1 MKLRKIAA
9 VLIAIV
15 VLCAAPIGGLV
26 GVDCISFFAPK
37 AEAAGKT
44 YKVGDIVE
52 FGSYPQ
58 SRVTNSSLVSALNK
72 VSKNWVSYGYYSGT
86 GDYGT
91 MVQGNWMK
99 YADFTYNGTK
109 YRAVTFSQYRPYRIY
124 NPSSSNTSN
133 QYSNGYTPNK
143 IYYFKYEPLRWR
155 VLDPSTGLVLCE
167 SIIDSQA
174 YSNTVYCYGRDP
186 YDEYDAYWNDAE
198 HTHYAN
204 DYATS
209 SIRAWL
215 NDDFYNTAFSSSQ
228 KASILTSKLD
238 NRACST
244 SYSEYDSETTYDKVF
259 LLSWSEMQNTAYGFS
274 ASTSSSP
281 TRQAKGTDYAKCQG
295 VDVDSSSKCS
305 EQRLRSA
312 GGISSHACSV
322 YNDGTL
328 HDIGWGVY
336 DTSNGIRPA
345 IKISNLASAIS
356 KSGGSGSSSGNS
368 NKTTTA
374 KPAGGNNVVT
384 DAPQSVTES
393 ETFAQINAEVEK
405 EANTAEI
412 KFYGDFKYIVVKAN
426 AYICGYSGSSK
437 KVKIPSEID
446 GMPVVGITDNAF
458 AKTSAQEITVPSSVS
473 EFGKNAFGEEDGET
487 RTIVATSGS
496 PAEAYALSAGM
507 NLKKHSTKSSSGI
520 DDSTKFKVVAAC
532 AAFAVIGS
540 AAVITLIVV
549 KKCK

>member
-26 GVDCISFFAPK
+26 GVDGMGFFAPQ
-37 AEAAGKT
+37 AEVAGKT

-58 SRVTNSSLVSALNK
+58 SRVMNSSLVSSLNS

-86 GDYGT
+86 GACGT
-91 MVQGNWMK
+91 MAQGDWMK

-109 YRAVTFSQYRPYRIY
+109 YRAVTFSQYRPYMTDY
-124 NPSSSNTSN
+124 LSS
-133 QYSNGYTPNK
+133 YSCQEDNGYTPNN
-143 IYYFKYEPLRWR
+143 IYYFKYEPLKWR

-167 SIIDSQA
+167 NIIDSQA
-174 YSNTVYCYGRDP
+174 YSNTIYEYGTDS
-186 YDEYDAYWNDAE
+186 YGGTAYWNDAE

-228 KASILTSKLD
+228 RAGILTSQLD
-238 NRACST
+238 NSA
-244 SYSEYDSETTYDKVF
+244 YSASHSKYNSETTYDKVF
-259 LLSWSEMQNTAYGFS
+259 LLSYSEMRNTAYGFP
-274 ASTSSSP
+274 ANNTSSNSA
-281 TRQAKGTDYAKCQG
+281 RQANGTDYAKCQG
-295 VDVDSSSKCS
+295 LRVYSADGCS
-305 EQRLRSA
+305 DWCLRSA
-312 GGISSHACSV
+312 GIYSAYVCCVQPYGDTDTKNSV
-322 YNDGTL
+322 DYTGE
-328 HDIGWGVY
+328 
-336 DTSNGIRPA
+336 GIRPA
-345 IKISNLASAIS
+345 IKISNLSSTIP
-356 KSGGSGSSSGNS
+356 KSGGSGSSSSNS
-368 NKTTTA
+368 NKNTTA
-374 KPAGGNNVVT
+374 KPASGSNVVT
-384 DAPQSVTES
+384 DAPQGVTES

-405 EANTAEI
+405 EASTAEI

-532 AAFAVIGS
+532 AVIAVIGA
-540 AAVITLIVV
+540 AAVIALIVV

>member
-26 GVDCISFFAPK
+26 GVDGMGFFTPK

-86 GDYGT
+86 GACGT
-91 MVQGNWMK
+91 MAQGDWMK

-109 YRAVTFSQYRPYRIY
+109 YRAVTFSQYRP
-124 NPSSSNTSN
+124 SSTEGSPDY
-133 QYSNGYTPNK
+133 YSQQQNNGYTPNK
-143 IYYFKYEPLRWR
+143 IYYFKYEPLKWR
-155 VLDPSTGLVLCE
+155 VLDPSAGLVLCE

-186 YDEYDAYWNDAE
+186 YDEYNAYWNDAE

-228 KASILTSKLD
+228 KASILTSELD
-238 NRACST
+238 NRAYST

-259 LLSWSEMQNTAYGFS
+259 LLSDSEMQNTAYGFPANSDPSS
-274 ASTSSSP
+274 A
-281 TRQAKGTDYAKCQG
+281 RRAKGTDYAKCQG
-295 VDVDSSSKCS
+295 LWVDSSNKCS
-305 EQRLRSA
+305 DQRLRSA
-312 GGISSHACSV
+312 GDDSESTCNIDNNGRLVIQMWSTS
-322 YNDGTL
+322 
-328 HDIGWGVY
+328 
-336 DTSNGIRPA
+336 DTEYGIRPA
-345 IKISNLASAIS
+345 IKISNLSSTIP

-368 NKTTTA
+368 TKTTTA
-374 KPAGGNNVVT
+374 KPAGGNNAVT
-384 DAPQSVTES
+384 DAPQGVTES

-405 EANTAEI
+405 EASTAEI
-412 KFYGDFKYIVVKAN
+412 KTYGDFKYIVVKAN

-507 NLKKHSTKSSSGI
+507 SLKKHSTKSSSGI

>member
-1 MKLRKIAA
+1 MKMRKFAA
-9 VLIAIV
+9 VLLAIV
-15 VLCAAPIGGLV
+15 LLCAAPIGRLV
-26 GVDCISFFAPK
+26 GVDCMSFFTPK

-86 GDYGT
+86 GACGT
-91 MVQGNWMK
+91 MAQGDWMK

-109 YRAVTFSQYRPYRIY
+109 YRAVTFSQYRP
-124 NPSSSNTSN
+124 SSTEGSPDY
-133 QYSNGYTPNK
+133 YSQQQNNGYTPNK
-143 IYYFKYEPLRWR
+143 IYYFKYEPLKWR

-186 YDEYDAYWNDAE
+186 YDEYNAYWNDAE

-228 KASILTSKLD
+228 KASILTSELG
-238 NRACST
+238 NRAYST

-259 LLSWSEMQNTAYGFS
+259 LLSDSEMQNTAYGFPANSDPSS
-274 ASTSSSP
+274 A
-281 TRQAKGTDYAKCQG
+281 RRAKGTDYAKCQG
-295 VDVDSSSKCS
+295 LWVDSSNKCS
-305 EQRLRSA
+305 DQRLRSA
-312 GGISSHACSV
+312 GDDSESTCNIDNNGRLVIQMWSTS
-322 YNDGTL
+322 
-328 HDIGWGVY
+328 
-336 DTSNGIRPA
+336 DTEYGIRPA
-345 IKISNLASAIS
+345 IKISNLSSAIS

-374 KPAGGNNVVT
+374 KPAGGSNVVT
-384 DAPQSVTES
+384 DAPQSMTE
-393 ETFAQINAEVEK
+393 INAEVEK
-405 EANTAEI
+405 EASTAEI
-412 KFYGDFKYIVVKAN
+412 KTYGDFKYIVVKAN

>member
-26 GVDCISFFAPK
+26 GVDGMGFFAPQ

-86 GDYGT
+86 GACGT
-91 MVQGNWMK
+91 MAQGDWMK

-109 YRAVTFSQYRPYRIY
+109 YRAVTFSQYRPYMTDY
-124 NPSSSNTSN
+124 LSS
-133 QYSNGYTPNK
+133 YSCQEDNGYTPNN
-143 IYYFKYEPLRWR
+143 IYYFKYEPLKWR

-167 SIIDSQA
+167 NIIDSQA
-174 YSNTVYCYGRDP
+174 YSNTIYEYGTDS
-186 YDEYDAYWNDAE
+186 YGGTAYWNDAE

-228 KASILTSKLD
+228 RAGILTSQLD
-238 NRACST
+238 NSA
-244 SYSEYDSETTYDKVF
+244 YSASHSKYNSETTYDKVF
-259 LLSWSEMQNTAYGFS
+259 LLSYSEMRNTAYGFP
-274 ASTSSSP
+274 ANNTSSNSA
-281 TRQAKGTDYAKCQG
+281 RQANGTDYAKCQG
-295 VDVDSSSKCS
+295 LRVYSADGCS
-305 EQRLRSA
+305 DWCLRSA
-312 GGISSHACSV
+312 GIYSAYVCCVQPYGDTDTKNSV
-322 YNDGTL
+322 DYTGE
-328 HDIGWGVY
+328 
-336 DTSNGIRPA
+336 GIRPA
-345 IKISNLASAIS
+345 IKISNLSSTIP
-356 KSGGSGSSSGNS
+356 KSGGSGSSSSNS
-368 NKTTTA
+368 NKNTTA
-374 KPAGGNNVVT
+374 KPASGSNVVT
-384 DAPQSVTES
+384 DAPQGVTES

-405 EANTAEI
+405 EASTAEI

-487 RTIVATSGS
+487 RTIVATNGS

-532 AAFAVIGS
+532 AVIAVIGA
-540 AAVITLIVV
+540 AAVIALIVV

>member
-26 GVDCISFFAPK
+26 GVDCMSFFAPK

-109 YRAVTFSQYRPYRIY
+109 YRAVTFSQYRPMETIGA
-124 NPSSSNTSN
+124 SSSDNTY
-133 QYSNGYTPNK
+133 QDDNGYTPNNT
-143 IYYFKYEPLRWR
+143 YYFKYEPLKWR
-155 VLDPSTGLVLCE
+155 VLDSKTGLVLCE
-167 SIIDSQA
+167 NIIDSQA
-174 YSNTVYCYGRDP
+174 YSNTVYSD
-186 YDEYDAYWNDAE
+186 DNDDWNNAA

-209 SIRAWL
+209 SIRKWL
-215 NDDFYNTAFSSSQ
+215 NDDFYNTAFSASQ
-228 KASILTSKLD
+228 KANILTSELD
-238 NRACST
+238 NRAFST

-259 LLSWSEMQNTAYGFS
+259 LLSWSEMENTAYGFP
-274 ASTSSSP
+274 ANINNSSV
-281 TRQAKGTDYAKCQG
+281 RRAKGTDYAKCQG
-295 VDVDSSSKCS
+295 LRVDSSNKCS
-305 EQRLRSA
+305 YQRLRSA
-312 GGISSHACSV
+312 AIFSDHTCEVDNEGGRCYYWVVGA
-322 YNDGTL
+322 DG
-328 HDIGWGVY
+328 
-336 DTSNGIRPA
+336 GIRPA
-345 IKISNLASAIS
+345 LKISNLSSAIS

-374 KPAGGNNVVT
+374 KPAGGSNVVT

-405 EANTAEI
+405 EASTAEI
-412 KFYGDFKYIVVKAN
+412 KTYGDFKYIVVKAN

-446 GMPVVGITDNAF
+446 GKPVVGITDNAF

>member
-9 VLIAIV
+9 VLITIV

-26 GVDCISFFAPK
+26 GVDGMGFFAPQ

-58 SRVTNSSLVSALNK
+58 SRITNSSLVSALNK

-86 GDYGT
+86 GACGT
-91 MVQGNWMK
+91 MAQGDWMK

-109 YRAVTFSQYRPYRIY
+109 YRAVTFSQYRPRRTEG
-124 NPSSSNTSN
+124 SSDY
-133 QYSNGYTPNK
+133 YSQQQNNGYTPNK
-143 IYYFKYEPLRWR
+143 IYYFKYEPLKWR

-174 YSNTVYCYGRDP
+174 YSNTAYEYGRDP
-186 YDEYDAYWNDAE
+186 YDEYNARWNDAE

-209 SIRAWL
+209 SIRTWL

-228 KASILTSKLD
+228 RASILTSELD
-238 NRACST
+238 NRAYST

-259 LLSWSEMQNTAYGFS
+259 LLSDSEMQNTAYGFPANS
-274 ASTSSSP
+274 DPSSV
-281 TRQAKGTDYAKCQG
+281 RQAKGTDYAKCQG

-305 EQRLRSA
+305 DQRLRSA
-312 GGISSHACSV
+312 GDDSESTCNVDNNGRLVVQMWSTS
-322 YNDGTL
+322 
-328 HDIGWGVY
+328 
-336 DTSNGIRPA
+336 DTDFGIRPA
-345 IKISNLASAIS
+345 IKISNLSSAIS

-368 NKTTTA
+368 NKNITA
-374 KPAGGNNVVT
+374 KPAGGSNVVT
-384 DAPQSVTES
+384 DAPQGVTES

-405 EANTAEI
+405 EASTAEI

>member
-15 VLCAAPIGGLV
+15 VLCAVPIGELV
-26 GVDCISFFAPK
+26 GVDCMSFFAPK

-99 YADFTYNGTK
+99 YADITYNGVK
-109 YRAVTFSQYRPYRIY
+109 YRAVFFTQYRPMETIGA
-124 NPSSSNTSN
+124 SSSDNTY
-133 QYSNGYTPNK
+133 QDDNGYTPNNT
-143 IYYFKYEPLRWR
+143 YYFKYEPLKWR
-155 VLDPSTGLVLCE
+155 VLDSKTGLVLCE
-167 SIIDSQA
+167 NIIDSQA
-174 YSNTVYCYGRDP
+174 YSNTVYSD
-186 YDEYDAYWNDAE
+186 DNDDWNNAA

-209 SIRAWL
+209 SIRKWL
-215 NDDFYNTAFSSSQ
+215 NDDFYNTAFSTSQ
-228 KASILTSKLD
+228 KANILTSELD
-238 NRACST
+238 NRAFST

-259 LLSWSEMQNTAYGFS
+259 LLSWSEMENTAYGFP
-274 ASTSSSP
+274 ANINNSSV
-281 TRQAKGTDYAKCQG
+281 RRAKGTDYAKCQG
-295 VDVDSSSKCS
+295 LRVDSSNKCS

-312 GGISSHACSV
+312 AIFSDHTCEVDNEGRRCYYWVVGADGGV
-322 YNDGTL
+322 
-328 HDIGWGVY
+328 
-336 DTSNGIRPA
+336 RPA
-345 IKISNLASAIS
+345 LRISNLASVTS
-356 KSGGSGSSSGNS
+356 GSGGSGSSSSNS
-368 NKTTTA
+368 NKNTTA

-393 ETFAQINAEVEK
+393 ETFAQINAEVER
-405 EANTAEI
+405 EASSAEI
-412 KFYGDFKYIVVKAN
+412 KSYGDFKYIVVNAN

>member
-26 GVDCISFFAPK
+26 GVDCMSFFAPK

-91 MVQGNWMK
+91 MVKGDWMK
-99 YADFTYNGTK
+99 YADITYNGVK
-109 YRAVTFSQYRPYRIY
+109 YRAVFFTQYRPMETIGA
-124 NPSSSNTSN
+124 SSSDNTY
-133 QYSNGYTPNK
+133 QDDNGYTPNNT
-143 IYYFKYEPLRWR
+143 YYFKYEPLKWR
-155 VLDPSTGLVLCE
+155 VLDSKTGLVLCE
-167 SIIDSQA
+167 NIIDSQA
-174 YSNTVYCYGRDP
+174 YSNTVYSD
-186 YDEYDAYWNDAE
+186 DNDDWNNAA

-209 SIRAWL
+209 SIRKWL
-215 NDDFYNTAFSSSQ
+215 NDDFYNTAFSASQ
-228 KASILTSKLD
+228 KANILTSELD
-238 NRACST
+238 NRAFST

-259 LLSWSEMQNTAYGFS
+259 LLSWSEMENTAYGFP
-274 ASTSSSP
+274 ANINNSSV
-281 TRQAKGTDYAKCQG
+281 RRAKGTDYAKCQG
-295 VDVDSSSKCS
+295 LRVDSSNKCS
-305 EQRLRSA
+305 DQRLRSA
-312 GGISSHACSV
+312 AIFSDHTCEVDNEGRRCYYWVVGADGGV
-322 YNDGTL
+322 
-328 HDIGWGVY
+328 
-336 DTSNGIRPA
+336 RPA
-345 IKISNLASAIS
+345 LRISNLASVTS
-356 KSGGSGSSSGNS
+356 GSGGSGSSSGNS
-368 NKTTTA
+368 NKNTTA

-384 DAPQSVTES
+384 DAPQGVTES

-405 EANTAEI
+405 EASTAEI

-520 DDSTKFKVVAAC
+520 DDSTKFKVAAAC

>member
-15 VLCAAPIGGLV
+15 VLCATPIGGLV
-26 GVDCISFFAPK
+26 GVDCMSFFAPK

-86 GDYGT
+86 GACGT
-91 MVQGNWMK
+91 MAQGDWMK

-109 YRAVTFSQYRPYRIY
+109 YRAVTFSQYRPHRTEGSFDY
-124 NPSSSNTSN
+124 
-133 QYSNGYTPNK
+133 YSEQQNNGYTPNK
-143 IYYFKYEPLRWR
+143 IYYFKYEPLKWR

-174 YSNTVYCYGRDP
+174 YSNTTYEYGRDP
-186 YDEYDAYWNDAE
+186 YDEYNARWNDAE

-209 SIRAWL
+209 SIRTWL

-228 KASILTSKLD
+228 RASILTSELD
-238 NRACST
+238 NRAYST

-259 LLSWSEMQNTAYGFS
+259 LLSDSEMQNTAYGFPANSDPSS
-274 ASTSSSP
+274 A
-281 TRQAKGTDYAKCQG
+281 RQAKGTDYAKCQG

-312 GGISSHACSV
+312 GDDSESTCNVDNNGRLVVQMWSTS
-322 YNDGTL
+322 
-328 HDIGWGVY
+328 
-336 DTSNGIRPA
+336 DTDFGIRPA
-345 IKISNLASAIS
+345 IKISNLSSAIS

-368 NKTTTA
+368 NKNITA
-374 KPAGGNNVVT
+374 KPAGGSNVVT
-384 DAPQSVTES
+384 DAPQGVTES

-405 EANTAEI
+405 EASTAEI
-412 KFYGDFKYIVVKAN
+412 KSYGDFKYIVVKAN

>member
-26 GVDCISFFAPK
+26 GVDGMGFFAPK

-58 SRVTNSSLVSALNK
+58 SRITNSSLVSALNK

-86 GDYGT
+86 GNWGT

-109 YRAVTFSQYRPYRIY
+109 YRAVTFSQYRPYSTCVT
-124 NPSSSNTSN
+124 SSPDNSY
-133 QYSNGYTPNK
+133 QYDNGYAPNN
-143 IYYFKYEPLRWR
+143 IYYFKYEPLKWR

-174 YSNTVYCYGRDP
+174 YSDTVYCYGTDS
-186 YDEYDAYWNDAE
+186 YTYWNDAK

-228 KASILTSKLD
+228 KADILTSELD
-238 NRACST
+238 NKAA
-244 SYSEYDSETTYDKVF
+244 YSQYGSETTYDKVF
-259 LLSWSEMQNTAYGFS
+259 LLSWSEMQNTAYGFP
-274 ASTSSSP
+274 ANRDSSYA
-281 TRQAKGTDYAKCQG
+281 RQAKGTDYAKCQG
-295 VDVDSSSKCS
+295 LDLDIDSSSEYS
-305 EQRLRSA
+305 EQCLRSA
-312 GGISSHACSV
+312 TGYNSEEACYVDIHGDLSYCWYV
-322 YNDGTL
+322 YITGL
-328 HDIGWGVY
+328 
-336 DTSNGIRPA
+336 GIRPA
-345 IKISNLASAIS
+345 LKISNLSSAIS

-368 NKTTTA
+368 TKTTTA

-384 DAPQSVTES
+384 DAPQGVTES

-405 EANTAEI
+405 EASTAEI